1 MDNPKEWTRTTDDY
15 VGWAHANTL
24 PHAQKA
30 IEVTPVPVN
39 KKPLK
44 LLDVACGTGVVT
56 ETLAQKY
63 PDVKDA
69 VILAT
74 DFSQG
79 MVDHVEMN
87 KRNRG
92 WENVEAMV
100 MDATAMDLPDS
111 SMDVIYCVFGVML
124 MPNSDEALSE
134 MHRVLEEG
142 GSVSIVT
149 WHSQD
154 IFPIFG
160 EATAK
165 VNASAQKSGASSS
178 IEEETAKVLTAPT
191 GGRPQA
197 EKTWMDL
204 EFCQEKLEAAGFK
217 DVKGFEEKGVFKI
230 HDLKGYMDMVVRN
243 PGMATMVANWSPE
256 QVQEFQDIAIR
267 LIKEKY
273 GDQEEYDMNVVSN
286 ILYGRK

>member
-1 MDNPKEWTRTTDDY
+1 MDNPQGWTRTKDDY
-15 VGWAHANTL
+15 VDWAHANTL

-39 KKPLK
+39 KKPLR

-74 DFSQG
+74 DFAQG

-124 MPNSDEALSE
+124 MPSSEKALSE
-134 MHRVLEEG
+134 MYRVLEEG

-154 IFPIFG
+154 VFSIFG
-160 EATAK
+160 EASAK
-165 VNASAQKSGASSS
+165 VNASAQKSDASS
-178 IEEETAKVLTAPT
+178 IEEETAKVLAAPT

-197 EKTWMDL
+197 AKTWMDL

-217 DVKGFEEKGVFKI
+217 DVKGFQEKGVFKI
-230 HDLKGYMDMVVRN
+230 RDIKGYMGMVVRN
-243 PGMATMVANWSPE
+243 PGMATMAANWSPE

-273 GDQEEYDMNVVSN
+273 GDQEEYAMNVVSN
-286 ILYGRK
+286 ILYARK